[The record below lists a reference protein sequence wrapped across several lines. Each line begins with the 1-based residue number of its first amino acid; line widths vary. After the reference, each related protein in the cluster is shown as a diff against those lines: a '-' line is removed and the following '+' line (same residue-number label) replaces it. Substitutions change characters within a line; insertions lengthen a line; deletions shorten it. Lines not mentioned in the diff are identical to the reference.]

1 MTCFIA
7 LRLDA
12 RMVSE
17 ILQAIVQTKTAQVN
31 HETDRVVTTSG
42 AECGEM
48 ETSASMAQ
56 SVF

>member
-1 MTCFIA
+1 
-7 LRLDA
+7 
-12 RMVSE
+12 MVSE
-17 ILQAIVQTKTAQVN
+17 ILQAVVQTKTAQVN

-56 SVF
+56 SVC